1 MKEIKDLILKIKR
14 EQSNRENELSR
25 SQRKVAILETEC
37 ELMRHFIESL
47 EALKE
52 QIINNKNN

>member
-37 ELMRHFIESL
+37 ELMRHFTVSL

-52 QIINNKNN
+52 QIINNQ